1 MSPLSPISLV
11 KMMKHQTQS
20 KYAKR
25 ARKLFCKGTCF
36 TVPVDLVLSGKRT
49 LEEWTTV
56 LAQER
61 DLAEQSSVSKTIQAN
76 KQLT

>member
-1 MSPLSPISLV
+1 
-11 KMMKHQTQS
+11 MKRQTQS

-36 TVPVDLVLSGKRT
+36 SAPVDLVLSGKRT
-49 LEEWTTV
+49 LEEWATL

-61 DLAEQSSVSKTIQAN
+61 DLAERSSIKTVLTT

>member
-1 MSPLSPISLV
+1 
-11 KMMKHQTQS
+11 MMKYKNDY

-36 TVPVDLVLSGKRT
+36 TAPVDLVLSGKRT
-49 LEEWTTV
+49 LEDWASV
-56 LAQER
+56 LEQER
-61 DLAEQSSVSKTIQAN
+61 DLAAQASASKIMQSN